1 MKRACLFFIGDITR
15 DSRALRFLDAL
26 KEQYDT
32 HAIVAG
38 NADFT
43 EERFGCTLHSLN
55 SLCGSSLKK
64 TFFDFRK
71 RAAAVGKQ
79 LQPDVSIASDIY
91 SLPPAIAS
99 SAKGTVMYDSRELY
113 TSLASLVDRPITQLF
128 WKQFEKRYARKAD
141 IIITV
146 NESIAKILR
155 ATFPMQRVEV
165 IYNYPMIANTAR
177 SDLLRKLFSIP
188 LEKKI
193 LLSQGGLQKGRGAFL
208 LIEAMKELDDCV
220 LVFLGSGPLEEE
232 IKALATSSEIGSKV
246 FHRAAVPSNELLAYT
261 ASADIGL
268 CLIENLGQSYFLSLP
283 NKLFE
288 YIAAGIPV
296 IGSDF
301 PELSRIINH
310 YDVGL
315 TVLPS
320 DVAQLREV
328 IRTLCTDA
336 QLHERFQFN
345 ARKASKELNWEKE
358 REKLMGL
365 MNLS

>member
-1 MKRACLFFIGDITR
+1 MKRACLFFIGDIAR
-15 DSRALRFLDAL
+15 DSRALRFLDVL
-26 KEQYDT
+26 KEQFET
-32 HAIVAG
+32 HAIIAG

-43 EERFGCTLHSLN
+43 EERFGCTLHSLD
-55 SLCGSSLKK
+55 SLSASSLKK

-71 RAAAVGKQ
+71 RAATVGKQ

-99 SAKGTVMYDSRELY
+99 AAKGKVIYDARELY
-113 TSLASLVDRPITQLF
+113 TSLASLVERPITQLF

-141 IIITV
+141 LIITV

-165 IYNYPMIANTAR
+165 IHNYPMITTSGR
-177 SDLLRKLFSIP
+177 SDLLRKLFSISS
-188 LEKKI
+188 EKKI
-193 LLSQGGLQKGRGAFL
+193 LLSQGGVQKGRGAFL

-220 LVFLGSGPLEEE
+220 LVFLGSGSLEEE
-232 IKALATSSEIGSKV
+232 IKALTASDQLATKI
-246 FHRAAVPSNELLAYT
+246 FQLAAVPSHELLAYT

-288 YIAAGIPV
+288 YLAAGIPV

-301 PELSRIINH
+301 PEISRIINH

-315 TVLPS
+315 TVSPTDIS
-320 DVAQLREV
+320 QLREV

-336 QLHERFQFN
+336 QLRERFQLN
-345 ARKASKELNWEKE
+345 AREASKELNWEKE
-358 REKLMGL
+358 REKL
-365 MNLS
+365 LSLISLV